1 MLKPFDFVLMG
12 VMVATAVVTYTI
24 KHNTDLK
31 LEEVK
36 RLEAE
41 IRMEKDTID
50 LLRADWALLTQPN
63 RLQRIVAAYK
73 NDLQLEPLAS
83 TQLAM
88 PQELPMLRSQL
99 PQPPEPEGMSV
110 EDLIASAVDG
120 SRPDAKLGGANKQPS
135 APAGQIAING
145 IPVPLP
151 RASDITGVDH
161 TLTGSV
167 NR

>member
-1 MLKPFDFVLMG
+1 MLRPFDFILMG

-31 LEEVK
+31 QEEVK

-63 RLQRIVAAYK
+63 RLQRIIVTYK
-73 NDLQLEPLAS
+73 DDLQLEPLAS

-88 PQELPMLRSQL
+88 PQELPMLRSEL
-99 PQPPEPEGMSV
+99 PQPPAPEGMSV
-110 EDLIASAVDG
+110 EDVIAAVANG
-120 SRPDAKLGGANKQPS
+120 TAPDANLGGANKPAS
-135 APAGQIAING
+135 APAGQIA

-151 RASDITGVDH
+151 RASDIPGVDR